1 MVRKSQSTSD
11 NSVTYEAETKIKE
24 TKVEYPKNYADGPG
38 KFQRNTFG
46 LLGDV
51 DYEFAED
58 GSVNWRSMIKD
69 EHLFPNR
76 SWFDL
81 RKKDLPRSIDGLKDH
96 QLLIKLSGIKELAK
110 LRGFTDVSY
119 EVVKCQ
125 PDHVAVICHMSF
137 LPNYETGGKTVQF
150 QDMANATLDNTSSF
164 ATKFLETI
172 ACNRAFV
179 RCVRNFLNVHI
190 VGDDEIDKSNNP
202 GGGNNNSSL
211 NISPSLTPYSMV
223 QNLAKEKLNCS
234 NFEEFKVVLR
244 DWWKDGKYQNEKAK
258 DWNDFSD
265 ISPTDARILMREIN
279 G

>member
-1 MVRKSQSTSD
+1 MARKTESTSD
-11 NSVTYEAETKIKE
+11 NSVTYESQVTTKE
-24 TKVEYPKNYADGPG
+24 TKTSYPKNYSDGPG
-38 KFQRNTFG
+38 KFQRNSFG
-46 LLGDV
+46 LLSNV

-81 RKKDLPRSIDGLKDH
+81 RKKDMPRSIQGLGDH

-125 PDHVAVICHMSF
+125 PDHVAVICHMKF
-137 LPNYETGGKTVQF
+137 LPNYETGGQPVEF

-202 GGGNNNSSL
+202 GGAPANRST
-211 NISPSLTPYSMV
+211 PPTLTPHSMV
-223 QNLAKEKLNCS
+223 ESLAKEKLNCS
-234 NFEEFKVVLR
+234 SFEEFRVILR
-244 DWWKDGKYQNEKAK
+244 DWWKSEKYQNENAK
-258 DWNDFSD
+258 NWNDFSD
-265 ISPTDARILMREIN
+265 ISPTDSRILMKIIN